1 MKRILICFI
10 ALLTICNFA
19 NGQQIYQSTE
29 VETAAAPGGGESL
42 FNHFIA
48 SNLRLPIKSSFKG
61 LKGRVFVNAVVETDG
76 SMSNLS
82 VLRGMDD
89 LCNQEAIRVVSLY
102 KAWKPATIKNA
113 AVRQAVVLPVVFKS
127 DPVEN
132 YDSTLGCLVTYFDK
146 KWVITTVADQQK
158 NRRTIPVDDFGFI
171 NGDVLFEKKDGEEW
185 SMVKRVPLKKEAFWK
200 QINEGGKKD
209 SIRAIDISAS
219 DQQWN
224 SVYQILQR
232 DEKGMLLDYDE
243 FSNDNKLVLNK
254 AYFTNGALREMI
266 IYKEGVKQHFH
277 WYENGQLSGLF
288 ETPAVY
294 KLPFTGV
301 VKEFY
306 DRAGNQLVKGGIG
319 YFVDQGNSIQGFDGN
334 GEVKGGVKEGIWNAK
349 SKDSTLLYEE
359 HYAKGILT
367 KGTSFDKGEKFEYTE
382 VEIMPEFSGGA
393 TAMYRYLA
401 QNIKY
406 PKDAAKQNISGRV
419 FTTFVVC
426 EDGTLCDFKVLK
438 GLYQSID
445 NEAVRVIEGMSGK
458 WEPGWQRGKKV
469 KVKFNLPIN
478 FMLN

>member
-266 IYKEGVKQHFH
+266 IYKEGKTLF
-277 WYENGQLSGLF
+277 NNLSGNLF
-288 ETPAVY
+288 EKAECQTQA
-294 KLPFTGV
+294 KLTAWCLTRVRYSKIVFFLCNIYQ
-301 VKEFY
+301 VKEDVFE
-306 DRAGNQLVKGGIG
+306 RLFCAGSMHQSTPIHAHLER
-319 YFVDQGNSIQGFDGN
+319 FL
-334 GEVKGGVKEGIWNAK
+334 
-349 SKDSTLLYEE
+349 DSTL
-359 HYAKGILT
+359 
-367 KGTSFDKGEKFEYTE
+367 SMD
-382 VEIMPEFSGGA
+382 V
-393 TAMYRYLA
+393 
-401 QNIKY
+401 
-406 PKDAAKQNISGRV
+406 
-419 FTTFVVC
+419 
-426 EDGTLCDFKVLK
+426 
-438 GLYQSID
+438 
-445 NEAVRVIEGMSGK
+445 
-458 WEPGWQRGKKV
+458 
-469 KVKFNLPIN
+469 
-478 FMLN
+478 